1 MSMHKSGFVSVV
13 GRPNVGK
20 STLLNRILKEKL
32 SITSNKAQTTRNKIT
47 MIHTDDRGQI
57 VFLDTPGIQSP
68 KNKLGDYML
77 KTSVSSMEGVDV
89 ILMVVDMSD
98 YLGPKDKM
106 ILDAMDKE
114 GKDIPAI
121 LVINKVDM
129 APRDE
134 VLPII
139 AKFAAMER
147 FDDIVPVS
155 ALKDENVDHLLDVI
169 FDHLPEGPQYFPE
182 DMITDQPEKFIVAE
196 LIREKGLFYLRD
208 EVPHG
213 LAVSIDSMKEPEGK
227 DIMEIQATIYVERDS
242 HKGIIIG
249 KDGQMLKRIG
259 TEARKE
265 IEAFLSERVNLR
277 LWVKVSKNWR
287 EKDEK
292 VKAFGYKAD

>member
-1 MSMHKSGFVSVV
+1 MHKSGFVSVV

-32 SITSNKAQTTRNKIT
+32 SITSKKAQTTRNKIT
-47 MIHTDDRGQI
+47 LIHTDDRGQI
-57 VFLDTPGIQSP
+57 IFLDTPGIQSP

-98 YLGPKDKM
+98 YLGPKDQM
-106 ILDAMDKE
+106 ILDAMEKE
-114 GKDIPAI
+114 GRNIPAI

-129 APRDE
+129 APRDG

-139 AKFAAMER
+139 AKFAAMNR

-155 ALKDENVDHLLDVI
+155 ALNDENVDHLVDVI

-213 LAVSIDSMKEPEGK
+213 LAVSVDAMKEVEGK
-227 DIMEIQATIYVERDS
+227 DHMDIQATIYVERDS

-249 KDGQMLKRIG
+249 KNGQMLKRIG
-259 TEARKE
+259 MEARKE
-265 IEAFLSERVNLR
+265 IEAFLGEHVNLR

>member
-1 MSMHKSGFVSVV
+1 MHKSGFVSVV

-106 ILDAMDKE
+106 ILEAMDKE

-227 DIMEIQATIYVERDS
+227 DNMEIQATIYVERDS

>member
-1 MSMHKSGFVSVV
+1 MHKSGFVSVV

-57 VFLDTPGIQSP
+57 IFLDTPGIQSP

-98 YLGPKDKM
+98 YLGPKDQM
-106 ILDAMDKE
+106 ILDAMEKE
-114 GKDIPAI
+114 GRNIPAI

-139 AKFAAMER
+139 AKFAAMDR

-155 ALKDENVDHLLDVI
+155 ALNDENADHLVDVI
-169 FDHLPEGPQYFPE
+169 FEHLPEGPQYFPE

-213 LAVSIDSMKEPEGK
+213 LAVSVDSMKEVEGK
-227 DIMEIQATIYVERDS
+227 DRMDIQATIYVERDS

-249 KDGQMLKRIG
+249 KNGQMLKRIG

-265 IEAFLSERVNLR
+265 IEAFLGEHVNLR

>member
-1 MSMHKSGFVSVV
+1 MHKSGFVSVV

-57 VFLDTPGIQSP
+57 IFLDTPGIQSP

-98 YLGPKDKM
+98 YLGPKDQM
-106 ILDAMDKE
+106 ILDAMEKE
-114 GKDIPAI
+114 GRDIPAI
-121 LVINKVDM
+121 LVINKVDV

-139 AKFAAMER
+139 AKFAAMNR
-147 FDDIVPVS
+147 FEDIVPVS
-155 ALKDENVDHLLDVI
+155 ALNDENVDHLVDVI
-169 FDHLPEGPQYFPE
+169 FEHLPEGPQYFPE

-213 LAVSIDSMKEPEGK
+213 LAVSVDSMKEVEGK
-227 DIMEIQATIYVERDS
+227 DHMDIQATIYVERDS

-249 KDGQMLKRIG
+249 KNGQMLKRIG

-265 IEAFLSERVNLR
+265 IEAFLGEHVNLR

>member
-1 MSMHKSGFVSVV
+1 MHKSGFVSVV

-47 MIHTDDRGQI
+47 LIHTDDRGQI
-57 VFLDTPGIQSP
+57 IFLDTPGIQSP

-98 YLGPKDKM
+98 YLGPKDQM
-106 ILDAMDKE
+106 ILDAMEKE
-114 GKDIPAI
+114 GRNIPAI

-139 AKFAAMER
+139 AKFAAMNR

-155 ALKDENVDHLLDVI
+155 ALNDENVDHLVDVI

-213 LAVSIDSMKEPEGK
+213 LAVSVDAMKEVEGN
-227 DIMEIQATIYVERDS
+227 DHMDIQATIYVERDS

-249 KDGQMLKRIG
+249 KNGQMLKRIG
-259 TEARKE
+259 MEARKE
-265 IEAFLSERVNLR
+265 IEAFLGEHVNLR

>member
-1 MSMHKSGFVSVV
+1 MHKSGFVSVV

-57 VFLDTPGIQSP
+57 IFLDTPGIQSP

-98 YLGPKDKM
+98 YLGPKDQM
-106 ILDAMDKE
+106 ILDAMAKE
-114 GKDIPAI
+114 GRDIPAI
-121 LVINKVDM
+121 LVINKVDV

-139 AKFAAMER
+139 AKFAAMNR
-147 FDDIVPVS
+147 FEDIVPVS
-155 ALKDENVDHLLDVI
+155 ALNDENVDHLVDVI
-169 FDHLPEGPQYFPE
+169 FEHLPEGPQYFPE

-213 LAVSIDSMKEPEGK
+213 LAVSVDSMKEVEGK
-227 DIMEIQATIYVERDS
+227 DHMDIQATIYVERDS

-249 KDGQMLKRIG
+249 KNGQMLKRIG

-265 IEAFLSERVNLR
+265 IEAFLGEHVNLR

>member
-1 MSMHKSGFVSVV
+1 MHKSGFVSVV

-47 MIHTDDRGQI
+47 LIHTDDRGQI
-57 VFLDTPGIQSP
+57 IFLDTPGIQSP

-98 YLGPKDKM
+98 YLGPKDQM
-106 ILDAMDKE
+106 ILDAMEKE
-114 GKDIPAI
+114 GRDIPAI

-139 AKFAAMER
+139 AKFAAMNR
-147 FDDIVPVS
+147 FEDIVPVS
-155 ALKDENVDHLLDVI
+155 ALNDENVDHLVDVI

-196 LIREKGLFYLRD
+196 LVREKGLFYLRD

-213 LAVSIDSMKEPEGK
+213 LAVSVDSMKEVEGK
-227 DIMEIQATIYVERDS
+227 DHMEIQATIYVERDS

-249 KDGQMLKRIG
+249 KNGQMLKRIG

-265 IEAFLSERVNLR
+265 IEAFLGEHVNLR

>member
-1 MSMHKSGFVSVV
+1 MHKSGFVSVV

>member
-1 MSMHKSGFVSVV
+1 MHKSGFVSVV

-77 KTSVSSMEGVDV
+77 KTSVSSMAGVDV

-106 ILDAMDKE
+106 ILEAMDKE
-114 GKDIPAI
+114 GRDIPAI

-213 LAVSIDSMKEPEGK
+213 LAVSIDSMKEPEGN

>member
-1 MSMHKSGFVSVV
+1 MHKSGFVSVV

-106 ILDAMDKE
+106 ILEAMDKE

-169 FDHLPEGPQYFPE
+169 FEHLPEGPQYFPE

-213 LAVSIDSMKEPEGK
+213 LAVSIESMKEPEGK
-227 DIMEIQATIYVERDS
+227 DLMEIQATIYVERDS

>member
-1 MSMHKSGFVSVV
+1 MHKSGFVSVV

-106 ILDAMDKE
+106 ILEAMDKE
-114 GKDIPAI
+114 GRDIPAI

-155 ALKDENVDHLLDVI
+155 ALKDENVDHLVDVI
-169 FDHLPEGPQYFPE
+169 FEHLPEGPQYFPE

>member
-1 MSMHKSGFVSVV
+1 MHKSGFVSVV

-106 ILDAMDKE
+106 ILEAMDKE
-114 GKDIPAI
+114 GRDIPAI

-292 VKAFGYKAD
+292 VKAFGYKAE

>member
-1 MSMHKSGFVSVV
+1 MHKSGFVSVV

-57 VFLDTPGIQSP
+57 IFLDTPGIQSP

-98 YLGPKDKM
+98 YLGPKDQM
-106 ILDAMDKE
+106 ILDAMEKE
-114 GKDIPAI
+114 GRDIPAI
-121 LVINKVDM
+121 LVINKVDV

-139 AKFAAMER
+139 AKFAAMNR
-147 FDDIVPVS
+147 FEDIVPVS
-155 ALKDENVDHLLDVI
+155 ALNDENVDHLVDVI

-208 EVPHG
+208 EGPHG
-213 LAVSIDSMKEPEGK
+213 LAVSVDSMKEVEGK
-227 DIMEIQATIYVERDS
+227 DHMDIQATIYVERDS

-249 KDGQMLKRIG
+249 KNGQMLKRIG

-265 IEAFLSERVNLR
+265 IEAFLGEHVNLR

>member
-1 MSMHKSGFVSVV
+1 MHKSGFVSVV

-57 VFLDTPGIQSP
+57 IFLDTPGIQSP
-68 KNKLGDYML
+68 KNKLGDFML

-98 YLGPKDKM
+98 YLGPKDQM
-106 ILDAMDKE
+106 ILDAMEKE
-114 GKDIPAI
+114 GRNIPAI
-121 LVINKVDM
+121 LVINKVDV

-139 AKFAAMER
+139 AKFAAMNR

-155 ALKDENVDHLLDVI
+155 ALNDENVDHLVDVI

-213 LAVSIDSMKEPEGK
+213 LAVSVDSMKEVEGK
-227 DIMEIQATIYVERDS
+227 DHMDIQATIYVERDS

-249 KDGQMLKRIG
+249 KNGQMLKRIG

-265 IEAFLSERVNLR
+265 IEAFLGEHVNLR

>member
-1 MSMHKSGFVSVV
+1 MHKSGFVSVV

-57 VFLDTPGIQSP
+57 IFLDTPGIQSP
-68 KNKLGDYML
+68 KNKLGDFML

-98 YLGPKDKM
+98 YLGPKDQM
-106 ILDAMDKE
+106 ILDAMEKE
-114 GKDIPAI
+114 GRDIPAI
-121 LVINKVDM
+121 LVINKVDV

-139 AKFAAMER
+139 AKFAAMNR
-147 FDDIVPVS
+147 FEDIVPVS
-155 ALKDENVDHLLDVI
+155 ALNDENVDHLVDVI

-213 LAVSIDSMKEPEGK
+213 LAVSVDSMKEVEGK
-227 DIMEIQATIYVERDS
+227 DHMDIQATIYVERDS

-249 KDGQMLKRIG
+249 KNGQMLKRIG

-265 IEAFLSERVNLR
+265 IEAFLGEHVNLR

>member
-1 MSMHKSGFVSVV
+1 MHKSGFVSVV

-57 VFLDTPGIQSP
+57 IFLDTPGIQSP

-98 YLGPKDKM
+98 YLGPKDQM
-106 ILDAMDKE
+106 ILDAMEKE
-114 GKDIPAI
+114 GRDIPAI
-121 LVINKVDM
+121 LVINKVDV

-139 AKFAAMER
+139 AKFAAMNR
-147 FDDIVPVS
+147 FEDIVPVS
-155 ALKDENVDHLLDVI
+155 ALNDENVDHLVDVI
-169 FDHLPEGPQYFPE
+169 FEHLPEGPQYFPE

-213 LAVSIDSMKEPEGK
+213 LAVSVDSMKEVEGK
-227 DIMEIQATIYVERDS
+227 NHMDIQATIYVERDS

-249 KDGQMLKRIG
+249 KNGQMLKRIG

-265 IEAFLSERVNLR
+265 IEAFLGEHVNLR

>member
-1 MSMHKSGFVSVV
+1 MHKSGFVSVV

-57 VFLDTPGIQSP
+57 IFLDTPGIQSP

-98 YLGPKDKM
+98 YLGPKDQM
-106 ILDAMDKE
+106 ILDAMEKE
-114 GKDIPAI
+114 GRDIPAI
-121 LVINKVDM
+121 LVINKVDV

-139 AKFAAMER
+139 AKFAAMNR

-155 ALKDENVDHLLDVI
+155 ALNDENVDHLVDVI
-169 FDHLPEGPQYFPE
+169 FEHLPEGPQYFPE

-213 LAVSIDSMKEPEGK
+213 LAVSVDSMKEVEGK
-227 DIMEIQATIYVERDS
+227 DRMDIQATIYVERDS

-249 KDGQMLKRIG
+249 KNGQMLKRIG

-265 IEAFLSERVNLR
+265 IEAFLGEHVNLR

>member
-1 MSMHKSGFVSVV
+1 MHKSGFVSVV

-106 ILDAMDKE
+106 ILEAMDKE
-114 GKDIPAI
+114 GRDIPAI

-169 FDHLPEGPQYFPE
+169 FEHLPEGPQYFPE

-227 DIMEIQATIYVERDS
+227 DMMEIQATIYVERDS

>member
-1 MSMHKSGFVSVV
+1 MHKSGFVSVV

-57 VFLDTPGIQSP
+57 IFLDTPGIQSP

-98 YLGPKDKM
+98 YLGPKDQM
-106 ILDAMDKE
+106 ILDAMEKE
-114 GKDIPAI
+114 GRAIPAI
-121 LVINKVDM
+121 LVINKVDV

-139 AKFAAMER
+139 AKFAAMNR
-147 FDDIVPVS
+147 FEDIVPVS
-155 ALKDENVDHLLDVI
+155 ALNDENVDHLVDVI

-213 LAVSIDSMKEPEGK
+213 LAVSVDSMKEVEGK
-227 DIMEIQATIYVERDS
+227 DHMDIQATIYVERDS

-249 KDGQMLKRIG
+249 KNGQMLKRIG

-265 IEAFLSERVNLR
+265 IEAFLGEHVNLR

>member
-1 MSMHKSGFVSVV
+1 MHKSGFVSVV

-20 STLLNRILKEKL
+20 STLLNRILMEKL

-106 ILDAMDKE
+106 ILEAMDKE
-114 GKDIPAI
+114 GRDIPAI

>member
-1 MSMHKSGFVSVV
+1 MHKSGFVSVV

-57 VFLDTPGIQSP
+57 IFLDTPGIQLP

-98 YLGPKDKM
+98 YLGPKDQM
-106 ILDAMDKE
+106 ILDAMEKE
-114 GKDIPAI
+114 GRDIPAI
-121 LVINKVDM
+121 LVINKVDV

-139 AKFAAMER
+139 AKFAAMNR
-147 FDDIVPVS
+147 FEDIVPVS
-155 ALKDENVDHLLDVI
+155 ALNDENVDHLVDVI

-213 LAVSIDSMKEPEGK
+213 LAVSVDSMKEVEGK
-227 DIMEIQATIYVERDS
+227 DHMDIQATIYVERDS

-249 KDGQMLKRIG
+249 KNGQMLKRIG

-265 IEAFLSERVNLR
+265 IEAFLGEHVNLR

>member
-1 MSMHKSGFVSVV
+1 MHKSGFVSVV

-169 FDHLPEGPQYFPE
+169 FEHLPEGPQYFPE

-213 LAVSIDSMKEPEGK
+213 LAVSIDSMKESEGK
-227 DIMEIQATIYVERDS
+227 DLMEIQATIYVERDS

-265 IEAFLSERVNLR
+265 IEVFLSERVNLR

>member
-1 MSMHKSGFVSVV
+1 MHKSGFVSVV

-106 ILDAMDKE
+106 ILEAMDKE
-114 GKDIPAI
+114 GKDIPTI

-213 LAVSIDSMKEPEGK
+213 LAVSIDSMKEPDGK

>member
-1 MSMHKSGFVSVV
+1 MHKSGFVSVV

-57 VFLDTPGIQSP
+57 IFLDTPGIQSP

-98 YLGPKDKM
+98 YLGPKDQM
-106 ILDAMDKE
+106 ILDAMEKE
-114 GKDIPAI
+114 GREIPAI
-121 LVINKVDM
+121 LVINKVDV

-139 AKFAAMER
+139 AKFAAMNR
-147 FDDIVPVS
+147 FEDIVPVS
-155 ALKDENVDHLLDVI
+155 ALNDENVDHLVDVI
-169 FDHLPEGPQYFPE
+169 FEHLPEGPQYFPE

-213 LAVSIDSMKEPEGK
+213 LAVSVDSMKEVEGK
-227 DIMEIQATIYVERDS
+227 DHMDIQATIYVERDS

-249 KDGQMLKRIG
+249 KNGQMLKRIG

-265 IEAFLSERVNLR
+265 IEAFLGEHVNLR

>member
-1 MSMHKSGFVSVV
+1 MHKSGFVSVV

-106 ILDAMDKE
+106 ILEAMDKE
-114 GKDIPAI
+114 GRDIPAI

-169 FDHLPEGPQYFPE
+169 FEHLPEGPQYFPE

-213 LAVSIDSMKEPEGK
+213 LAVSIDSMKEQEEK

>member
-1 MSMHKSGFVSVV
+1 MHKSGFVSVV

-106 ILDAMDKE
+106 ILEAMDKE
-114 GKDIPAI
+114 GRDIPAI

-155 ALKDENVDHLLDVI
+155 ALKDENVDHLVDVI
-169 FDHLPEGPQYFPE
+169 FEHLPEGPQYFPE

-227 DIMEIQATIYVERDS
+227 DMMEIQATIYVERDS

>member
-47 MIHTDDRGQI
+47 LIHTDDRGQI
-57 VFLDTPGIQSP
+57 IFLDTPGIQSP

-98 YLGPKDKM
+98 YLGPKDQM
-106 ILDAMDKE
+106 ILDAMEKE
-114 GKDIPAI
+114 GRNIPAI

-139 AKFAAMER
+139 AKFAAMNR

-155 ALKDENVDHLLDVI
+155 ALNDENVDHLVDVI

-213 LAVSIDSMKEPEGK
+213 LAVSVDAMKEVEGK
-227 DIMEIQATIYVERDS
+227 DHMDIQATIYVERDS

-249 KDGQMLKRIG
+249 KNGQMLKRIG
-259 TEARKE
+259 MEARKE
-265 IEAFLSERVNLR
+265 IEAFLGEHVNLR

>member
-1 MSMHKSGFVSVV
+1 MHKSGFVSVV

-106 ILDAMDKE
+106 ILEAMDKE
-114 GKDIPAI
+114 GRDIPAI

-169 FDHLPEGPQYFPE
+169 FDHLPEGSQYFPE

>member
-1 MSMHKSGFVSVV
+1 MHKSGFVSVV

-32 SITSNKAQTTRNKIT
+32 SITSNKVQTTRNKIT
-47 MIHTDDRGQI
+47 LIHTDDRGQI
-57 VFLDTPGIQSP
+57 IFLDTPGIQSP

-98 YLGPKDKM
+98 YLGPKDQM
-106 ILDAMDKE
+106 ILDAMEKE
-114 GKDIPAI
+114 GRNIPAI

-139 AKFAAMER
+139 AKFAAMDR

-155 ALKDENVDHLLDVI
+155 ALNDENVDHLVDVI
-169 FDHLPEGPQYFPE
+169 FEHLPEGPQYFPE

-213 LAVSIDSMKEPEGK
+213 LAVSVDSMKEVEGK
-227 DIMEIQATIYVERDS
+227 DHMDIQATIYVERDS

-249 KDGQMLKRIG
+249 KNGQMLKRIG

-265 IEAFLSERVNLR
+265 IEAFLGEHVNLR

>member
-1 MSMHKSGFVSVV
+1 MHKSGFVSVV

-57 VFLDTPGIQSP
+57 IFLDTPGIQSP

-98 YLGPKDKM
+98 YLGPKDQM
-106 ILDAMDKE
+106 ILDAMAKE
-114 GKDIPAI
+114 GRDIPAI
-121 LVINKVDM
+121 LVINKVDV

-139 AKFAAMER
+139 AKFAAMNR
-147 FDDIVPVS
+147 FEDIVPVS
-155 ALKDENVDHLLDVI
+155 ALNDENVDHLVDVI

-182 DMITDQPEKFIVAE
+182 EMITDQPEKFIVAE

-213 LAVSIDSMKEPEGK
+213 LAVSVDSMKEVEGK
-227 DIMEIQATIYVERDS
+227 DHMDIQATIYVERDS

-249 KDGQMLKRIG
+249 KNGQMLKRIG

-265 IEAFLSERVNLR
+265 IEAFLGEHVNLR

>member
-1 MSMHKSGFVSVV
+1 MHKSGFVSVV

-20 STLLNRILKEKL
+20 STLLNRILREKL

-57 VFLDTPGIQSP
+57 IFLDTPGIQSP

-98 YLGPKDKM
+98 YLGPKDQM
-106 ILDAMDKE
+106 ILDAMEKE
-114 GKDIPAI
+114 GRDIAAI
-121 LVINKVDM
+121 LVINKVDV

-139 AKFAAMER
+139 AKFAAMNR
-147 FDDIVPVS
+147 FEDIVPVS
-155 ALKDENVDHLLDVI
+155 ALNDENVDHLVDVI

-213 LAVSIDSMKEPEGK
+213 LAVSVDSMKEVEGK
-227 DIMEIQATIYVERDS
+227 DHMDIQATIYVERDS

-249 KDGQMLKRIG
+249 KNGQMLKRIG

-265 IEAFLSERVNLR
+265 IEAFLGEHVNLR

>member
-1 MSMHKSGFVSVV
+1 MHKSGFVSVV

-106 ILDAMDKE
+106 ILEAMDKE
-114 GKDIPAI
+114 GRDIPAI

-169 FDHLPEGPQYFPE
+169 FEHLPEGPQYFPE

-213 LAVSIDSMKEPEGK
+213 LAVSIDSMKEQEDK
-227 DIMEIQATIYVERDS
+227 DFMEIQATIYVERDS

>member
-1 MSMHKSGFVSVV
+1 MHKSGFVSVV

-57 VFLDTPGIQSP
+57 IFLDTPGIQSP

-98 YLGPKDKM
+98 YLGPKDQM
-106 ILDAMDKE
+106 ILDAMEKE
-114 GKDIPAI
+114 GREIPAI
-121 LVINKVDM
+121 LVINKVDV

-139 AKFAAMER
+139 AKFAAMNR
-147 FDDIVPVS
+147 FEDIVPVS
-155 ALKDENVDHLLDVI
+155 ALNDENVDHLVDVI

-213 LAVSIDSMKEPEGK
+213 LAVSVDSMKEVEGK
-227 DIMEIQATIYVERDS
+227 DHMDIQATIYVERDS

-249 KDGQMLKRIG
+249 KNGQMLKRIG

-265 IEAFLSERVNLR
+265 IEAFLGEHVNLR

>member
-1 MSMHKSGFVSVV
+1 MHKSGFVSVV

-68 KNKLGDYML
+68 KNQLGDYML

-106 ILDAMDKE
+106 ILEAMDKE

>member
-1 MSMHKSGFVSVV
+1 MHKSGFVSVV

-106 ILDAMDKE
+106 ILEAMDKE

-134 VLPII
+134 VC
-139 AKFAAMER
+139 R
-147 FDDIVPVS
+147 
-155 ALKDENVDHLLDVI
+155 H
-169 FDHLPEGPQYFPE
+169 G
-182 DMITDQPEKFIVAE
+182 T
-196 LIREKGLFYLRD
+196 LRRHR
-208 EVPHG
+208 P
-213 LAVSIDSMKEPEGK
+213 
-227 DIMEIQATIYVERDS
+227 R
-242 HKGIIIG
+242 
-249 KDGQMLKRIG
+249 
-259 TEARKE
+259 
-265 IEAFLSERVNLR
+265 LR
-277 LWVKVSKNWR
+277 LKGRKCGPPVGCDLR
-287 EKDEK
+287 
-292 VKAFGYKAD
+292 ALAGRAPILP

>member
-1 MSMHKSGFVSVV
+1 MHKSGFVSVV

-57 VFLDTPGIQSP
+57 IFLDTPGIQSP

-98 YLGPKDKM
+98 YLGPKDQM
-106 ILDAMDKE
+106 ILDAMEKE
-114 GKDIPAI
+114 GRDIPAI
-121 LVINKVDM
+121 LVINKVDV

-139 AKFAAMER
+139 AKFAAMNR
-147 FDDIVPVS
+147 FEDIVPVS
-155 ALKDENVDHLLDVI
+155 ALNDENVDHLVNVI
-169 FDHLPEGPQYFPE
+169 FEHLPEGPQYFPE

-213 LAVSIDSMKEPEGK
+213 LAVSVDSMKEVEGK
-227 DIMEIQATIYVERDS
+227 DHMDIQATIYVERDS

-249 KDGQMLKRIG
+249 KNGQMLKRIG
-259 TEARKE
+259 TEVRKE
-265 IEAFLSERVNLR
+265 IEAFLGEHVNLR

>member
-1 MSMHKSGFVSVV
+1 MHKSGFVSVV

-57 VFLDTPGIQSP
+57 IFLDTPGIQSP

-98 YLGPKDKM
+98 YLGPKDQM
-106 ILDAMDKE
+106 ILDAMEKE
-114 GKDIPAI
+114 GRNIPAI
-121 LVINKVDM
+121 LVINKVDV

-139 AKFAAMER
+139 AKFAAMNR
-147 FDDIVPVS
+147 FEDIVPVS
-155 ALKDENVDHLLDVI
+155 ALNDENVDHLVDVI
-169 FDHLPEGPQYFPE
+169 FEHLPEGPQYFPE

-213 LAVSIDSMKEPEGK
+213 LAVSVDSMKEVEGK
-227 DIMEIQATIYVERDS
+227 DHMDIQATIYVERDS

-249 KDGQMLKRIG
+249 KNGQMLKRIG

-265 IEAFLSERVNLR
+265 IEAFLGEHVNLR